1 MRVPSLCFYED
12 ILKKYGTSAGSYTI
26 TINRAPISD
35 PSCSYGQYYNGKKI
49 NTSNGLNIDT
59 PDGSYILST
68 CTYNNE
74 KVYSTTSAK
83 NPGTYYIYWTVDDN
97 HCWNNGYPDDSSKWT
112 TGIKRDYWTI
122 KGLGS
127 SSSGYYVGYY
137 IDSDGDGKVDGI
149 IYEDNGSNTTNYYL
163 TSETCYGN
171 SNTTHSNVVKVIN
184 YKLNTNRFKFILL
197 NSACTTNAIK
207 NTDTFTGATDSS
219 TALTN
224 DGIMAGVQGS
234 APTLDDLRAIRTAFD
249 SKGTK
254 HSTYYSFS
262 SGAKWY
268 FSNGSTTI
276 KYFSVNKDGRT
287 TGNYFM
293 YYCYYES
300 TSSAT
305 HTCTEHAGLKEE
317 LTLLIGQ
324 Q

>member
-1 MRVPSLCFYED
+1 MSQSSFTYTGSSTGPGPKDKDINFNSTYETES
-12 ILKKYGTSAGSYTI
+12 GASATSIGSYTI
-26 TINRAPISD
+26 YWSLKDTTNYCWSD
-35 PSCSYGQYYNGKKI
+35 GTNGTKSASWSI
-49 NTSNGLNIDT
+49 TSNM
-59 PDGSYILST
+59 
-68 CTYNNE
+68 
-74 KVYSTTSAK
+74 
-83 NPGTYYIYWTVDDN
+83 
-97 HCWNNGYPDDSSKWT
+97 
-112 TGIKRDYWTI
+112 
-122 KGLGS
+122 S

-171 SNTTHSNVVKVIN
+171 SSTTHSNVVKVIN

-197 NSACTTNAIK
+197 DSACTTNATN

-254 HSTYYSFS
+254 YSTYYSFS

-268 FSNGSTTI
+268 YGSVD
-276 KYFSVNKDGRT
+276 YYSVSKDGRT
-287 TGNYFM
+287 TGNYYM
-293 YYCYYES
+293 YYRFYES
-300 TSSAT
+300 TSIAA
-305 HTCTEHAGLKEE
+305 HTCTAHAGLKEE